1 MRHAIHIIALAACAV
16 LAAFSAWAQPAWPT
30 KAVRVVVPG
39 PAGSATDLVARI
51 FTDAFAR
58 TFGQPFV
65 VDNKPGANGIIG
77 TETAARAPGDGYTL
91 LLTYA
96 AAHVV
101 NPLLYAK
108 LPYDPVKDFAPI
120 AQISSGGNLLIV
132 RPSFPASTL
141 QEFVA
146 LAKSKPADELAY
158 GSWGNGSGGHIA
170 MEALK
175 QQTGI
180 TLRHV
185 PYKSTAAATQD
196 VLTGEIPV
204 AFSAVAI
211 SLPFIRSGQ
220 LKALALSG
228 PLRTKELPDVPTMT
242 EQGVKFDVAAW
253 FGLFAPAST
262 HPSIV
267 EKLNAE
273 TLRLLYHPEMA
284 ARWDSIGLTEK
295 PKKTPAEFAATI
307 RSDLKEWGA
316 VIRAANIT
324 LD

>member
-1 MRHAIHIIALAACAV
+1 MRRAIHIIALAACTV

-77 TETAARAPGDGYTL
+77 TEAAARSPNDGHTL

-108 LPYDPVKDFAPI
+108 IPYDPVKDFAPI

-132 RPSFPASTL
+132 RPSMPVATL
-141 QEFVA
+141 QEFIAHV
-146 LAKSKPADELAY
+146 KSKPSDEFAY

-175 QQTGI
+175 HQAGI
-180 TLRHV
+180 ALRHV
-185 PYKSTAAATQD
+185 PYRSTAAATQD
-196 VLTGEIPV
+196 VLSGEIPV
-204 AFSAVAI
+204 AFSAVAV

-253 FGLFAPAST
+253 FGLFAPAGT

-267 EKLNAE
+267 ERLNVE
-273 TLRLLYHPEMA
+273 TLRLLYDPEML
-284 ARWDSIGLTEK
+284 ARWDAIGLTEK

-307 RSDLKEWGA
+307 ENDLKDWGA